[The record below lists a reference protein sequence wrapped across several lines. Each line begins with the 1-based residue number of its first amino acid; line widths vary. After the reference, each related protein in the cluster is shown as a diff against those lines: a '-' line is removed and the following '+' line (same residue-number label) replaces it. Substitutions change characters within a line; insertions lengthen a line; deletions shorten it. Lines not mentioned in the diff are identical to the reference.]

1 MQLNDLRKSL
11 EIMTDEELREHLI
24 AVRRRRETKVEKPK
38 KEKRVAVMKKVSLES
53 LEGTQL
59 LDLIAQL
66 EQRISNEG

>member
-24 AVRRRRETKVEKPK
+24 AVRRRRETKAEKPK